1 MKKLLLLLL
10 TLLAMAPP
18 QAQGRIRVDRLYGLN
33 SDCTGASRYDYDGVL
48 NATKNLND
56 YVYTVNP
63 TKQKKDQPLISS
75 SNFVNISEIRFRPTQ
90 AFTSLNGIEM
100 TDDEAALFGTDAK
113 PIIISVNTNYRLN
126 YDNYYASYAEKTSG
140 TRGLTVNS
148 SNGLFLQQNVFIT
161 FKTSDPKYRIHQIF
175 FDAEGFT
182 NTSTASNKYYS
193 NIKTLFKPYGTSA
206 TDGKWLTNADADGI
220 HPDPNKSGAKLT
232 DNQRLYSV
240 TDPEGAESV
249 EFWTDRVVNLGTSNP
264 HCAYF
269 SNIIVV
275 WDDGIAPPPSEP
287 AAPVLAMDRYK
298 NEVYEPGGSYE
309 FLSIDAYRPY
319 AFLMSGDGDDE
330 GTEFRYVWNSTED
343 ITIDNYDSKTTKY
356 DPSGINANGLPVQN
370 GTLRVFAVRGGMIS
384 PETQVAFRE
393 LPVTPFTSLNSLMKP
408 ENDGKLVTLD
418 MKIRTRGFMK
428 DANPTLGNAFYDMF
442 VYDGDKAVKVHYFA
456 SNYTPTTPDNPFDI
470 YDKATTKPIH
480 SDEYCTWSQ
489 DYVLL
494 GTTNRTSPH
503 RYYALE
509 KTIVGIYH
517 HNSGSAPEIEISSN
531 AANSYNYSDFT
542 GPVTYLFHAYGDGT
556 SVTNP
561 GKGIPATKAV
571 QSVNYLS
578 AADFNHQRILPSALY
593 RNKMLEL
600 TTPEG
605 EIQRVM
611 IESTYKAGA
620 DALKDVSLVDGE
632 RYYVEGF
639 IGTYGVNYA
648 IYPIA
653 IAKCPVAPILL
664 APNKIDTEE
673 VNMISPSFRIS
684 INPAGVDES
693 TVYKYTLSGVKANVA
708 DKGELTYAEAT
719 DPEKG
724 ILISS
729 DYFTATSCELTV
741 TAVLGSVESA
751 PVTVRITRHNA
762 TAYTTI
768 ADFKGIYLGKEDDL
782 PEIGDGFIA
791 DPDRYGQM
799 TGKAVIVKKTEEYLY
814 LRDLEVSAGATEF
827 TSQNYILVH
836 NSNKWHNPTVTVNG
850 TERELQEGDVITG
863 FAIVPAVTSQK
874 NLVSETTGFAR
885 TVRFTGTTMDVAT
898 LQPTEV
904 IVNNI
909 DATSPDYFAN
919 ASKKLGDDDRMRYYN
934 LKTVQVLRRLNPD
947 APEDADN
954 PNAKWT
960 YKLKLGSD
968 TEAEWPELTLNVFIV
983 RNGWA
988 AAWGDDQTT
997 DGLVY
1002 PFEIS
1007 GVAMRNGSANHFALA
1022 MTDFKGTEA
1031 PAAPSVALEG
1041 GTDNGGT
1048 SAVQY
1053 VYTGKIEL
1061 KGASDDDQI
1070 WYTTDGSDALQN
1082 PARKLFK
1089 GDYEGENSDLALVG
1103 AREQVI
1109 VSAFAIRPGSSPSA
1123 ATVRVFERLATE
1135 REFIANILKGNDGQ
1149 WYHFNGDVRVVAVGA
1164 NYMMVRG
1171 VLGQYLP
1178 MYSADGW
1185 DNLKTGDYLTDFIV
1199 RHTLSNGNIQVNATE
1214 ESTFTASAKPDD
1226 ISEIA
1231 IDQPEAVTS
1240 LSTANLRRLVTLRHA
1255 EVTGTDG
1262 NWSIKGLDDLAQTR
1276 NLAVGALGTMTG
1288 DALKDGGL
1296 YDITGFVMYGTDRKL
1311 ELWPLSAREITVSTG
1326 VTATFSAGTE
1336 TSGSDNEL
1344 TARFYPMT
1352 EITLSCAAEDA
1363 QIYYTIST
1371 EDIADDSKIVWSP
1384 YVRPI
1389 IMVDNG
1395 RIHARTIEPGKEYS
1409 AHLHINAV
1417 RSQMSGDVEF
1427 TVIPKD
1433 GKMSVA
1439 LSAKGE
1445 VDPATEIHY
1454 AVGSYAEADFK
1465 TYTGEFAVEQTA
1477 IVYARIK
1484 EPGKIAGAVSHVLV
1498 TVPEDATPSDKISG
1512 KVNITAELNDEGKP
1526 VVTIAPADE
1535 TLAPGSYKIYYT
1547 LEEGIVL
1554 TPENG
1559 IEYTGKFTMDKSGLV
1574 TAILVE
1580 NGKPAGEP
1588 SYLNV
1593 WAGITGIDGI
1603 EGTDA
1608 SSSVRVDGND
1618 IIAPEG
1624 SEVYDLSGRRVN
1636 PNGLAGGIYIVRT
1649 PDGKAVK
1656 VRI

>member
-18 QAQGRIRVDRLYGLN
+18 QAQAERRMRVDRFYILNGFNDHTGLLEMEFPEAK
-33 SDCTGASRYDYDGVL
+33 SDNNKLTGTSNVPAD
-48 NATKNLND
+48 
-56 YVYTVNP
+56 
-63 TKQKKDQPLISS
+63 ISK
-75 SNFVNISEIRFRPTQ
+75 IKFRPNST
-90 AFTSLNGIEM
+90 FTSLNGVTLSEEESKELSDNEI
-100 TDDEAALFGTDAK
+100 F
-113 PIIISVNTNYRLN
+113 PIIIEVDNSKSYGFSDTSDGDGFRVLN
-126 YDNYYASYAEKTSG
+126 DI
-140 TRGLTVNS
+140 GLCLPENAM
-148 SNGLFLQQNVFIT
+148 IT
-161 FKTSDPKYRIHQIF
+161 FQATDSKYKIHSIF
-175 FDAEGFT
+175 FDATNVSKTNVNALQYKARGNINTKMFPCTGLIGNPIDITEGW
-182 NTSTASNKYYS
+182 
-193 NIKTLFKPYGTSA
+193 YGNGQSE
-206 TDGKWLTNADADGI
+206 
-220 HPDPNKSGAKLT
+220 HPDPSKNGATLTTFQKRYDAPTEDGVDNIQFWNNRKKLPCAGSN
-232 DNQRLYSV
+232 DNWGVYISEL
-240 TDPEGAESV
+240 
-249 EFWTDRVVNLGTSNP
+249 
-264 HCAYF
+264 
-269 SNIIVV
+269 IVV
-275 WDDGIAPPPSEP
+275 WSEELPGPP
-287 AAPVLAMDRYK
+287 AAPVVAMDRYK

-319 AFLMSGDGDDE
+319 AFLISGDGDDD
-330 GTEFRYVWNSTED
+330 GTEFRYVWNSTEE

-356 DPSGINANGLPVQN
+356 DPSGINANGLSVQN

-456 SNYTPTTPDNPFDI
+456 SNYTPTTPDNPLALPA
-470 YDKATTKPIH
+470 K
-480 SDEYCTWSQ
+480 SEEYCTWARDKELFGIYDLS
-489 DYVLL
+489 
-494 GTTNRTSPH
+494 SPH
-503 RYYALE
+503 RHYALE
-509 KTIVGIYH
+509 KAIVGIYH

-556 SVTNP
+556 SLTNP
-561 GKGIPATKAV
+561 GNGIPATKAV

-620 DALKDVSLVDGE
+620 DALKNVSLVDGE

-719 DPEKG
+719 DLEKG

-729 DYFTATSCELTV
+729 DDFTATSCELTV

-827 TSQNYILVH
+827 TSQNYLLVH

-863 FAIVPAVTSQK
+863 FAIVPAVTSLK

-885 TVRFTGTTMDVAT
+885 TVRFTGTTVDVAT
-898 LQPTEV
+898 LQPTEI

-954 PNAKWT
+954 PNAKWI

-968 TEAEWPELTLNVFIV
+968 SEAEWPELTLNVFIV

-1002 PFEIS
+1002 PFEIT

-1082 PARKLFK
+1082 SARKLFK

-1185 DNLKTGDYLTDFIV
+1185 GNLKTGDYLTDFIV

-1276 NLAVGALGTMTG
+1276 HLAVGTLGAMTG
-1288 DALKDGGL
+1288 DELKDGGL
-1296 YDITGFVMYGTDRKL
+1296 YDITGFVMYGTDRQL

-1395 RIHARTIEPGKEYS
+1395 RIHARAIEPGKEYS

-1427 TVIPKD
+1427 TVTPKD

-1454 AVGSYAEADFK
+1454 AVGSYAEADFRI
-1465 TYTGEFAVEQTA
+1465 YTGEFAVEQTA

-1559 IEYTGKFTMDKSGLV
+1559 IEYTDKFTMDKSGLV

-1618 IIAPEG
+1618 IFAPEG